1 VAINDGGVLRHRAVC
16 RFASACLWW
25 HEAPWQRSVHRYLPW
40 YDYGM
45 LVVVAFASGYD
56 AMKPRAVCR
65 SMEVRRGGVRVST
78 CVAGRRNG
86 VCHREDCG
94 VRAEMG
100 HAEITVSGREAV
112 VAAVAMKTTAAAET
126 PTTPS

>member
-1 VAINDGGVLRHRAVC
+1 
-16 RFASACLWW
+16 
-25 HEAPWQRSVHRYLPW
+25 
-40 YDYGM
+40 M

-56 AMKPRAVCR
+56 AMKHRAVCR
-65 SMEVRRGGVRVST
+65 SMEVRRGGVGVST

-86 VCHREDCG
+86 VCRREEDCG

-100 HAEITVSGREAV
+100 HAEIAVSGREAV

-126 PTTPS
+126 LATSSQD